1 MPKVITDEAY
11 AERMLKGA
19 LGGQPE
25 LSDPQIADLMT
36 LATSQ
41 SEDGADVFTEYDL
54 NRAAS
59 LGWQWKS
66 GIVTNQYDL
75 GGGAGKTLDRSQW
88 FNHCMRMA
96 AGYADGTYSVLGAP
110 GVAGGKRKVGIG
122 VIGLT
127 SPMARDSEVL

>member
-1 MPKVITDEAY
+1 MHKVITDEAY
-11 AERMLKGA
+11 AERMLRGA

-41 SEDGADVFTEYDL
+41 PEDGADVFTEYDL
-54 NRAAS
+54 NRASS

-75 GGGAGKTLDRSQW
+75 GGGTGKTLDRSQW

-110 GVAGGKRKVGIG
+110 GVAGGKRKGGIG

-127 SPMARDSEVL
+127 SSIARDSEVL